1 MLPVGGAIMSNDDRQ
16 RRDRRIPATF
26 PVRISTI
33 EPERDPWTGR
43 NYFRTSQ
50 DSCANLSRGGAFVHT
65 TELLLP
71 GRRVLIELQ
80 LPNGSQVE
88 AVGRVA
94 WTKRA
99 VTSKR
104 AQPDSGV
111 GVEFLGGA
119 ADQLAALEDFI
130 NKADEATAEDRDH

>member
-1 MLPVGGAIMSNDDRQ
+1 MSDETP
-16 RRDRRIPATF
+16 RRDRRIPARF

-43 NYFRTSQ
+43 NYFRASQ
-50 DSCANLSRGGAFVHT
+50 ETCANVSRRGAFVRT

-71 GRRVLIELQ
+71 GRRVLVEMQ

-88 AVGRVA
+88 AIGRVA
-94 WTKRA
+94 WTKR
-99 VTSKR
+99 SLSPR
-104 AQPDSGV
+104 QLEPDSGV

-119 ADQLAALEDFI
+119 AEQLAALEDFLT
-130 NKADEATAEDRDH
+130 KAGTRPAEERDD